1 MQKFKSVEELVNQLK
16 PEKPVYCIR
25 KNSIKYAVKFFLNK
39 FPGKILYAVK
49 TNPHPEVIK
58 TIIESGVKQ
67 FDVASIEEIKNIRTF
82 SNTAKCSFMHTVKSR
97 ESIKEAYFNYG
108 VKTFSLDTK
117 DELIK
122 IIESTNNAKDLEL
135 FVRVAVS
142 NEHAEIDLSK
152 KFGALTSEA
161 IGLLRLVKQ
170 HAKKI
175 GLSFHVGSQCMHPI
189 SYSKGINEIGNII
202 KKTKIIPDYI
212 NVGGGFPTIYPDL
225 IPQSLDNYFNE
236 INKSLENLKLEK
248 LPEIICEPG
257 RAIVAESGS
266 TIVRVAVSNE
276 HAEIDLS
283 KKFGALTS
291 EAIGLLRLVKQ
302 HAKKVGLSFHVGS
315 QCMHP
320 ISYSKGISEI
330 GNIIK
335 KTKIIPDYINVGG
348 GFPTIY
354 PDLIPQSLDNY
365 FNEINKSLENL
376 KLEKL
381 PEIICEPGRAIVAES
396 GSTVVRVNLRKK
408 QKLYINDGTYGTLF
422 DAGTPNI
429 VFPSRM
435 IKENSNK
442 IISKKL
448 TAFDFFG
455 PTCDSMDYMKGPFL
469 LPNNIK
475 ENDYVELGQL
485 GAYGLTF
492 RTQFNGYYSNE
503 IYEVEDNPIMT
514 MYDKD
519 INKANMVA

>member
-1 MQKFKSVEELVNQLK
+1 MPENIKVFLLKRLFFVKFFLEALKMQKFKSVEELINQLK

-25 KNSIKYAVKFFLNK
+25 KKSIESAVKFFVNK
-39 FPGKILYAVK
+39 FPGSVLYAVK

-58 TIIESGVKQ
+58 TVIDSGIEQ
-67 FDVASIEEIKNIRTF
+67 FDVASIEEIKSIRNF
-82 SNTAKCSFMHTVKSR
+82 NKTAKCSYMHTVKNR

-122 IIESTNNAKDLEL
+122 IIECTNNAKDLEL

-161 IGLLRLVKQ
+161 IGLTRLVKQ

-175 GLSFHVGSQCMHPI
+175 
-189 SYSKGINEIGNII
+189 
-202 KKTKIIPDYI
+202 
-212 NVGGGFPTIYPDL
+212 
-225 IPQSLDNYFNE
+225 
-236 INKSLENLKLEK
+236 
-248 LPEIICEPG
+248 
-257 RAIVAESGS
+257 
-266 TIVRVAVSNE
+266 
-276 HAEIDLS
+276 
-283 KKFGALTS
+283 
-291 EAIGLLRLVKQ
+291 
-302 HAKKVGLSFHVGS
+302 GLSFHVGS

-335 KTKIIPDYINVGG
+335 KTKIVPDYLNIGG

-354 PDLIPQSLDNY
+354 PDLIPQSLNSY
-365 FNEINKSLENL
+365 FNEIKKSLKNL

-381 PEIICEPGRAIVAES
+381 PKIICEPGRALVAES
-396 GSTVVRVNLRKK
+396 GSTIVKVNLRKK

-429 VFPSRM
+429 VFPSKM

-475 ENDYVELGQL
+475 ENDYIELGQL

-492 RTQFNGYYSNE
+492 RTKFNGYYSNE
-503 IYEVEDNPIMT
+503 IYEVTDKPIMT

-519 INKANMVA
+519 SDKANMVA

>member
-1 MQKFKSVEELVNQLK
+1 MQKFKSVEDLINQLK

-25 KNSIKYAVKFFLNK
+25 KNSIQSAVKYFIKN

-49 TNPHPEVIK
+49 TNPHPLVIEK
-58 TIIESGVKQ
+58 VIEGGVEQ
-67 FDVASIEEIKNIRTF
+67 FDVASIEEIKAIKSF
-82 SNTAKCSFMHTVKSR
+82 SQTAKCSYMHTVKSR
-97 ESIKEAYFNYG
+97 ENIKEAYFKYG

-122 IIESTNNAKDLEL
+122 IIETTNNAKDLEL

-152 KFGALTSEA
+152 KFGALSSEA
-161 IGLLRLVKQ
+161 AGLLRLAKQ
-170 HAKKI
+170 HSKKI

-189 SYSKGINEIGNII
+189 SYAKGINDIGNII

-212 NVGGGFPTIYPDL
+212 NVGGGFPAIYPDL
-225 IPQSLDNYFNE
+225 IPQALHSYFNE
-236 INKSLENLKLEK
+236 IKKSLENLKLEK

-257 RAIVAESGS
+257 RALVAESGS
-266 TIVRVAVSNE
+266 TIV
-276 HAEIDLS
+276 
-283 KKFGALTS
+283 K
-291 EAIGLLRLVKQ
+291 
-302 HAKKVGLSFHVGS
+302 
-315 QCMHP
+315 
-320 ISYSKGISEI
+320 
-330 GNIIK
+330 
-335 KTKIIPDYINVGG
+335 
-348 GFPTIY
+348 
-354 PDLIPQSLDNY
+354 
-365 FNEINKSLENL
+365 
-376 KLEKL
+376 
-381 PEIICEPGRAIVAES
+381 
-396 GSTVVRVNLRKK
+396 VNLRKK

-429 VFPSRM
+429 VFPSKM

-475 ENDYVELGQL
+475 ENDYIELGQL

-492 RTQFNGYYSNE
+492 RTQFNGFYSDE
-503 IYEVEDNPIMT
+503 IYEVEDQPILT
-514 MYDKD
+514 MYGKD
-519 INKANMVA
+519 INKATLVA

>member
-1 MQKFKSVEELVNQLK
+1 MQKFKLVEDLVSQLR
-16 PEKPVYCIR
+16 PDKPVYCIR
-25 KNSIKYAVKFFLNK
+25 KNSILSSSRFFQKK

-49 TNPHPEVIK
+49 TNPHPTVIK
-58 TIIESGVKQ
+58 TLIKSGIEQ
-67 FDVASIEEIKNIRTF
+67 FDVASIEEIKNIKTF
-82 SNTAKCSFMHTVKSR
+82 SNRAKCSYMHTVKSR

-161 IGLLRLVKQ
+161 IGLTRLAKQ

-175 GLSFHVGSQCMHPI
+175 
-189 SYSKGINEIGNII
+189 
-202 KKTKIIPDYI
+202 
-212 NVGGGFPTIYPDL
+212 
-225 IPQSLDNYFNE
+225 
-236 INKSLENLKLEK
+236 
-248 LPEIICEPG
+248 
-257 RAIVAESGS
+257 
-266 TIVRVAVSNE
+266 
-276 HAEIDLS
+276 
-283 KKFGALTS
+283 
-291 EAIGLLRLVKQ
+291 
-302 HAKKVGLSFHVGS
+302 GLSFHVGS

-335 KTKIIPDYINVGG
+335 KTKIVPDYLNIGG

-354 PDLIPQSLDNY
+354 PDLIPQSLNSY
-365 FNEINKSLENL
+365 FNEIKKSLENL

-381 PEIICEPGRAIVAES
+381 PKIICEPGRALVAES
-396 GSTVVRVNLRKK
+396 GSTIVKVNLRKK

-429 VFPSRM
+429 VFPSKM

-475 ENDYVELGQL
+475 ENDYIELGQL

-492 RTQFNGYYSNE
+492 RTKFNGYYSNE
-503 IYEVEDNPIMT
+503 IYEVADKPIMT

-519 INKANMVA
+519 SDKANMVA